1 MPDKPTGRKTGRK
14 ASAETS
20 VKTSAETSVEVGAKS
35 NVKSAQSARAASSA
49 DSANQTLGPRTPGMA
64 WIERMREFR
73 GRRERDLTLGLQ
85 LGQLEREFRAR
96 QREVGDLV
104 DVWLEVAPP
113 RLREMVSIGG
123 LSQGTLTLVT
133 ASSAAGFEASRALRE
148 GLERTLMARFPARVR
163 RVKVKVGGS

>member
-1 MPDKPTGRKTGRK
+1 M
-14 ASAETS
+14 SAEKS
-20 VKTSAETSVEVGAKS
+20 VEKSVEVEAKPMP
-35 NVKSAQSARAASSA
+35 KSALKSAPKSAPKSVHAAPATNSA
-49 DSANQTLGPRTPGMA
+49 GSANQPLGPRTPGMA

-73 GRRERDLTLGLQ
+73 GRRERDLTLGVQ

-96 QREVGDLV
+96 QREVGDLI

-113 RLREMVSIGG
+113 RLREVVSIGG

-163 RVKVKVGGS
+163 RVKVKVGGE